1 MRSVGRKC
9 GGGGPGW
16 FLAVVLSLALGIGGF
31 IPLGPFSGL
40 LVSEAHAD
48 GRKNRAGRVGKRPT
62 SQQPG
67 PQQAVQQLQ
76 AIQQLRAAQQ
86 AAATAQKLQQVQ
98 STIAAQQQHVQRLQ
112 QMVAAAKA
120 ARKPATQV
128 TTAPSAT
135 VPVASVST
143 TARISHQ
150 KPHQALIQRALSQV
164 QSSRQV
170 STPQATVQN
179 RIQAMR
185 NTIAKVRG
193 YQPST
198 QAARGLPSG
207 KHHQALLQS
216 ISARIRQPGLSS
228 SLRPSGFNAP
238 RVKQHAVFAHVL
250 SKLRGPALQGPHQVR
265 QQLVFK
271 HIHGKLSHRFKKK
284 TDPAPTP
291 APAPV
296 VAAPAPAP
304 APVKTTTPKNTT
316 APNTLPKLP
325 DSTPDTAL
333 INIVKS
339 AVTTVASST
348 SSSSNALGGT
358 MSKLGGPSQPK
369 ESDEEGRGRDSKV
382 IVRKADRDDDDA
394 APAAKR
400 AASGARLGVLR
411 PLDSLPV
418 LGSFNPRQ
426 VLALDL
432 QESALRMLIGRQFKK
447 IGEFAYPS
455 VLGGSKLT
463 QLETPPDENA
473 LKSIE
478 ALKTLVPDSTFALNH
493 VYAPYRLGAAGR
505 PGTGSIVSPSVGCT
519 GDRCF
524 GANLI
529 NWQPQMATCAQDVRI
544 GIVDT
549 GYDASHPAFAKTR
562 ITPKSFVPGGA
573 AEAPKE
579 HGTGILSVLGGG
591 LATSTPGLAPNAH
604 YYFAKAFYAET
615 RGGPPVSDTAE
626 MMAALNWLAEL
637 KVAVVNLSFAGPKD
651 PLVHYAIQQMA
662 GDGIVVVAAAG
673 NEGPNAPPSYPA
685 AYKEVVA
692 VTAVD
697 RNLAPYRYAS
707 RGAHIDVAAPGV
719 GIWTALPGRRE
730 GPQTG
735 TSFAV
740 PYVTAVLAMNHTQL
754 AGLKEDPFAP
764 KQRALEI
771 LNANIMRLGGPS
783 SQRSPVFG
791 AGLVQAPASCPPAAG
806 VAVARVSPPVAPAP
820 SPVIPA
826 AVKVDPPARTV
837 PVKHEPVAPA
847 GGWQTET
854 TPAAGSTTVER
865 RRP

>member
-1 MRSVGRKC
+1 M
-9 GGGGPGW
+9 
-16 FLAVVLSLALGIGGF
+16 
-31 IPLGPFSGL
+31 
-40 LVSEAHAD
+40 
-48 GRKNRAGRVGKRPT
+48 
-62 SQQPG
+62 
-67 PQQAVQQLQ
+67 
-76 AIQQLRAAQQ
+76 
-86 AAATAQKLQQVQ
+86 
-98 STIAAQQQHVQRLQ
+98 
-112 QMVAAAKA
+112 
-120 ARKPATQV
+120 
-128 TTAPSAT
+128 
-135 VPVASVST
+135 
-143 TARISHQ
+143 
-150 KPHQALIQRALSQV
+150 
-164 QSSRQV
+164 
-170 STPQATVQN
+170 STPQATVHN
-179 RIQAMR
+179 RIRTVR
-185 NTIAKVRG
+185 NAIAKVRG
-193 YQPST
+193 QPPAT
-198 QAARGLPSG
+198 QAARVLSSG

-216 ISARIRQPGLSS
+216 ISARIRHPGPSS
-228 SLRPSGFNAP
+228 FRTSSFNAP
-238 RVKQHAVFAHVL
+238 RVKQHAVFSHVL
-250 SKLRGPALQGPHQVR
+250 SKLRGPGLQGPHQVR

-271 HIHGKLSHRFKKK
+271 HILGKLSHRFKRKA
-284 TDPAPTP
+284 DPAPAP

-304 APVKTTTPKNTT
+304 AKPPTPKPPT
-316 APNTLPKLP
+316 AANTLPKLP

-339 AVTTVASST
+339 AAATVASST

-358 MSKLGGPSQPK
+358 MSKLGGPSQSK
-369 ESDEEGRGRDSKV
+369 DKDADDDGRNRDIK
-382 IVRKADRDDDDA
+382 IIRKDDRDDDEA
-394 APAAKR
+394 GPAAKR

-432 QESALRMLIGRQFKK
+432 PDTALRMLIGRQFKK
-447 IGEFAYPS
+447 IGEFAYPN
-455 VLGGSKLT
+455 VLGASKLT

-478 ALKTLVPDSTFALNH
+478 ALKTLVPDSSFALNH

-505 PGTGSIVSPSVGCT
+505 PSTRSIVAPSVGCT

-524 GANLI
+524 RANLI
-529 NWQPQMATCAQDVRI
+529 TCARYVRI

-549 GYDASHPAFAKTR
+549 GYDAAHPAFAKTR
-562 ITPKSFVPGGA
+562 ITPKSFAPAGA

-626 MMAALNWLAEL
+626 MMAALNWLAEQ

-651 PLVHYAIQQMA
+651 PLVHYAIQQMTN
-662 GDGIVVVAAAG
+662 DGIVVVAAAG

-697 RNLAPYRYAS
+697 RNLAPYRYAG

-740 PYVTAVLAMNHTQL
+740 PYVTAVLAMNHAQL
-754 AGLKEDPFAP
+754 GGLKEDPFAP

-783 SQRSPVFG
+783 TQRSPIFG
-791 AGLVQAPASCPPAAG
+791 AGLVQAPASCPPATG
-806 VAVARVSPPVAPAP
+806 VAVARVSQP
-820 SPVIPA
+820 PA
-826 AVKVDPPARTV
+826 APMPSSVMPAAAKVGPPSRTV
-837 PVKHEPVAPA
+837 QAKHETLAPA

-854 TPAAGSTTVER
+854 TPAAVTTVER

>member
-1 MRSVGRKC
+1 MRRVGLKC
-9 GGGGPGW
+9 AGGGRGW
-16 FLAVVLSLALGIGGF
+16 RLPIVLSLVLGLGGF
-31 IPLGPFSGL
+31 VSIGPFRDL

-48 GRKNRAGRVGKRPT
+48 SRKHRAARVNKRPA

-112 QMVAAAKA
+112 QLVAAAKA
-120 ARKPATQV
+120 ARKPATPV
-128 TTAPSAT
+128 ATPPAGT
-135 VPVASVST
+135 VPAASVSAA
-143 TARISHQ
+143 ARIAPQ
-150 KPHQALIQRALSQV
+150 RPHQALIQRALSQV

-170 STPQATVQN
+170 STPQARIHT
-179 RIQAMR
+179 RIQTVRSA
-185 NTIAKVRG
+185 IAKVRG
-193 YQPST
+193 QQPPT
-198 QAARGLPSG
+198 QAARALSSG

-216 ISARIRQPGLSS
+216 ISARIRQPSS
-228 SLRPSGFNAP
+228 SSFRSSGFNAA
-238 RVKQHAVFAHVL
+238 RVKQHAVFSHVL

-265 QQLVFK
+265 QQVVFK
-271 HIHGKLSHRFKKK
+271 HIFGKLSHRFKKK
-284 TDPAPTP
+284 TEP

-304 APVKTTTPKNTT
+304 AKTTTPKT
-316 APNTLPKLP
+316 AAANTLPNLP
-325 DSTPDTAL
+325 DAVPDTAL
-333 INIVKS
+333 VTAAISIVTS
-339 AVTTVASST
+339 AASSVASTT

-369 ESDEEGRGRDSKV
+369 ESDEENRGRDSKV
-382 IVRKADRDDDDA
+382 IVRKADRDDDDT

-400 AASGARLGVLR
+400 GTSGARLSVLR
-411 PLDSLPV
+411 PLDSLPA
-418 LGSFNPRQ
+418 LGSFNPKQ

-432 QESALRMLIGRQFKK
+432 PDTALRMLMGRQFKK

-455 VLGGSKLT
+455 ILGTSKLT

-473 LKSIE
+473 LKSLE

-505 PGTGSIVSPSVGCT
+505 PGNGSIVSPSVGCT

-562 ITPKSFVPGGA
+562 ITPKSFVPAGA

-626 MMAALNWLAEL
+626 MMAALNWLAEQ
-637 KVAVVNLSFAGPKD
+637 KVTVVNLSFAGPKD
-651 PLVHYAIQQMA
+651 PLVHYAIQQMTS
-662 GDGIVVVAAAG
+662 DGVVVVAAAG

-754 AGLKEDPFAP
+754 NGLKDDPFAP
-764 KQRALEI
+764 KQRALEV

-783 SQRSPVFG
+783 TQRSPIFG
-791 AGLVQAPASCPPAAG
+791 TGLVQAPTSCPPATG
-806 VAVARVSPPVAPAP
+806 VAVARVSP
-820 SPVIPA
+820 SPA
-826 AVKVDPPARTV
+826 AAMPSSVVPAAAKVDPPARTV
-837 PVKHEPVAPA
+837 PAKHEPVAPA

-854 TPAAGSTTVER
+854 TPAAVTTLER